1 MNLNKY
7 SYNHQKAFVKDSLD
21 HWKMMNFKGEVYE
34 ASFYEKEATEIDN
47 NRSGG
52 ISLAAKGPYS
62 PDSTGPIK
70 RGFFNDK
77 SGSLIFNSNS
87 ISLSE
92 FDCLKIS
99 EIEINFY
106 ECTLTQ
112 KPENLRSLKAE
123 SLRKSELLKRL
134 FPDKEII
141 CTIVS
146 DNEVT
151 LDYFSRACK
160 FKTLLHEFPGVALTE
175 IAKNSKADKLPSSS
189 AMISASQLNKIIT
202 NFDYLDDLEKICSS
216 IFSQNS
222 ILPIEHNIISGN
234 GLFQRVYWGK
244 IATQEIDSSI
254 NTAGA
259 KEVLISVNLSNIK
272 APKLRYYFTTDNGRS
287 FYEAL
292 STPKKLSHWKSSR
305 EELVR
310 IYKKLPYRTKDDLR
324 KLEGELHNKWLKSL
338 ASHTGKG

>member
-7 SYNHQKAFVKDSLD
+7 SYRHQKAFIKDYLD

-34 ASFYEKEATEIDN
+34 ASFYEKEVKEIDN
-47 NRSGG
+47 NCSGG
-52 ISLAAKGPYS
+52 VYLAAKGPYS
-62 PDSTGPIK
+62 SDSTGPIK

-87 ISLSE
+87 ISLAE

-99 EIEINFY
+99 EKSINFY

-123 SLRKSELLKRL
+123 SLRKSEILKRL

-141 CTIVS
+141 CTVVS

-151 LDYFSRACK
+151 LGYFSRACE
-160 FKTLLHEFPGVALTE
+160 FKTLLHELPDVTLTE
-175 IAKNSKADKLPSSS
+175 IEKNSKADKLPSCS
-189 AMISASQLNKIIT
+189 AMISVGQLNKIIT
-202 NFDYLDDLEKICSS
+202 SFDYLNDLEKICSS

-222 ILPIEHNIISGN
+222 ILPIGHDVISGS

-244 IATQEIDSSI
+244 IATQEVDSGI
-254 NTAGA
+254 NTGGA
-259 KEVLISVNLSNIK
+259 KEILISVNLSNIK
-272 APKLRYYFTTDNGRS
+272 EPKLRYYFTTDNGRS

-292 STPKKLSHWKSSR
+292 PTPKKLSHWKSSR

-310 IYKKLPYRTKDDLR
+310 VYKKLPDRTSDDLR

-338 ASHTGKG
+338 ALHTAKV